1 MKDQLGVSWEAARS
15 AIRSGKV
22 SIGEPPV
29 VQNDPAAM
37 LRDGTEIVFKQ
48 NAPRPHV
55 SRRQVVEQE
64 MILHLDHHVVVV
76 NKPSGVVTVPFGD
89 ETKEEARA
97 TLDALVREVLAKKAE
112 LKGGPRGRAPLG
124 IVHRLDKETSGVLV
138 FARTLEAKQS
148 LSQQFRE
155 HTPSRR
161 YFALVHGVVT
171 GKRTIESH
179 LIENR
184 GDGLRGSSK
193 GGRREGQ
200 RAVTHIESLEALRGA
215 TLIAC
220 VLETGRTHQIRIHLS
235 EQGHPVIG
243 DPVYIRH
250 YKGEKIAA
258 PRTMLHAAEL
268 GFEHP
273 VTGEELTFSA
283 PPPADFLAAHRA
295 LTLRRAEPDT

>member
-1 MKDQLGVSWEAARS
+1 MTLGA
-15 AIRSGKV
+15 
-22 SIGEPPV
+22 PPAV
-29 VQNDPAAM
+29 ANDPGQM
-37 LRDGTEIVFKQ
+37 LPAGTAIVFNQ

-112 LKGGPRGRAPLG
+112 AKGAARGRAPLG

-155 HTPSRR
+155 HTPTRR
-161 YFALVHGVVT
+161 YFALVHGIVT
-171 GKRTIESH
+171 GKRTIESY

-200 RAVTHIESLEALRGA
+200 RAVTHIEALEPLRGA

-235 EQGHPVIG
+235 EEGHPVIG

-273 VTGEELTFSA
+273 VTGETLTFSA
-283 PPPADFLAAHRA
+283 PPPPDFIAVHRS